1 MEHLQSLEVLAKAK
15 LSMDQI
21 KTKMDIGCSGIEIQL
36 LNELK
41 GTHGWLTLEEAFDL
55 ESFSTV
61 PVSAVHA
68 PIISGMGDLTI
79 EQLAD
84 EDSIVF
90 YETCRLAEFFGE
102 KQNKTITVVVHS
114 ETYLEYIE
122 GIGSTLSNIE
132 SMVQTALERYHHIRI
147 GIENVSPLRG
157 VGKGGDLHLANN
169 FKFDNVKLAN
179 RLRFDLGTDRV
190 GTVLDTCHAL
200 LAEKYIEVLYNAI
213 GDRPHEDLSIDAFF
227 NANKDTCFLIHLCG
241 YQGSGYGKGRHG
253 TPFLPNE
260 PYDVEMVKYV
270 LGLYSKLGYTCPIT
284 LEVEETD
291 FAVCD
296 GYANTLQTVRNV
308 LYDGGLK

>member
-1 MEHLQSLEVLAKAK
+1 MEQFCGLEILAKAK

-21 KTKMDIGCSGIEIQL
+21 QAKLNIGCSGIEIQL

-41 GTHGWLTLEEAFDL
+41 GPNGWLTLEEVFDL
-55 ESFSTV
+55 EAFSTV
-61 PVSAVHA
+61 PVTAVHA

-84 EDSIVF
+84 EDAIVF

-102 KQNKTITVVVHS
+102 KQNKTITVVIHS

-132 SMVQTALERYHHIRI
+132 SMVKTALDRYPHIRI

-157 VGKGGDLHLANN
+157 IGKGGDLHLANN
-169 FKFDNVKLAN
+169 FKFDNVRLAK

-190 GTVLDTCHAL
+190 GTVLDTCHAM
-200 LAEKYIEVLYNAI
+200 LAKKYIEVLYNAM
-213 GDRPHEDLSIDAFF
+213 GDRPQEDLYMASFF

-241 YQGSGYGKGRHG
+241 YKGSGYGKGRHG
-253 TPFLPNE
+253 TPFLPD
-260 PYDVEMVKYV
+260 DVADVAVVGYLLKC
-270 LGLYSKLGYTCPIT
+270 YSTLKHTCPIT

-296 GYANTLQTVRNV
+296 GYANTLQTIKKACMME
-308 LYDGGLK
+308 D